1 MIVTQPMATRPVPS
15 RNTDGSGVPVFG
27 ARTPPRNESGDTG
40 AGMSR
45 PDAGRS
51 LPATRAATV
60 GSPTTERPDSVIGV
74 SGSRRNAGSPAAI
87 VGATRTGSPANSA
100 GVPPAAA
107 KAPRRPSGAN
117 AARSRKLPRASPTG
131 QSQVASDAGI
141 AEVVCAPTT
150 AGAAAAAAHTTI
162 IIACLIMRN
171 STSETR
177 IVSLPPGMHRTC
189 QASTSGATT
198 LPQPDRIR
206 DRRSRCRTT
215 DFTT

>member
-1 MIVTQPMATRPVPS
+1 MAIRPVPS

-40 AGMSR
+40 AGTSR
-45 PDAGRS
+45 AGAGRS
-51 LPATRAATV
+51 LPARRAATV

-87 VGATRTGSPANSA
+87 VGATRTGSVANSA

-107 KAPRRPSGAN
+107 RAPRRPSGAN

-131 QSQVASDAGI
+131 QSQVASAGGM

-150 AGAAAAAAHTTI
+150 AGAAATATHATI
-162 IIACLIMRN
+162 VIVCLIMRHSN
-171 STSETR
+171 GETR
-177 IVSLPPGMHRTC
+177 ISSFRFGVHRTS

-198 LPQPDRIR
+198 LPQPGRIR
-206 DRRSRCRTT
+206 YRRS
-215 DFTT
+215 